1 MNSLREALDD
11 YLAVRRALGFK
22 LKNASYLLP
31 KFVTY
36 LEQTGATVVTT
47 ELALA
52 WARQPAENPIQ
63 WCERLKAVRSF
74 ARHLQSLDP
83 RNEVPPAFVLPVRRS
98 RTSPYLYS
106 ESDIAKLMQAA
117 RLLRPPLRA
126 ATYETLIGVLACTG
140 LRVSEAIRLDCGDVD
155 CENGVLII
163 RASKF
168 GKSRAVALHSSTMA
182 ALQRYQRLRNEVE
195 RRTLTPSLFVN
206 TRHARL
212 CYRTVNHTYVGLM
225 NQAEITPPAA
235 GHARLHDLRHTFVVR
250 TVLEWHRAG
259 VDVQAKLPV
268 LSTYVGHVDP
278 KSTYWYLSAAPEL
291 LALAASRVEA
301 ALERRP

>member
-1 MNSLREALDD
+1 
-11 YLAVRRALGFK
+11 
-22 LKNASYLLP
+22 
-31 KFVTY
+31 
-36 LEQTGATVVTT
+36 
-47 ELALA
+47 
-52 WARQPAENPIQ
+52 
-63 WCERLKAVRSF
+63 
-74 ARHLQSLDP
+74 
-83 RNEVPPAFVLPVRRS
+83 
-98 RTSPYLYS
+98 LYS

-168 GKSRAVALHSSTMA
+168 GKSRAVALHPSTMA

-195 RRTLTPSLFVN
+195 RQTLTPSLFVN

-235 GHARLHDLRHTFVVR
+235 GHVRLHDLRHTFVVR

-301 ALERRP
+301 ALQRRP